1 MAFCRVNMGKR
12 LVRPV
17 LERRSAVAM
26 RSKLQVGV
34 ICRTQ
39 PWQRHYCTAETAATG
54 DSSQPLHT
62 LLVTRDDDTGIVTVA
77 PNRPHKRNAI
87 NRSMWD
93 EVGTVM
99 QELDCDDSVRCI
111 VLRANGPGA
120 DISEF
125 RTERSVRDT
134 GSLTL
139 RCWHV

>member
-1 MAFCRVNMGKR
+1 M
-12 LVRPV
+12 
-17 LERRSAVAM
+17 S
-26 RSKLQVGV
+26 
-34 ICRTQ
+34 
-39 PWQRHYCTAETAATG
+39 
-54 DSSQPLHT
+54 
-62 LLVTRDDDTGIVTVA
+62 RDDDTGIVTVA

-125 RTERSVRDT
+125 GTERSVRDT
-134 GSLTL
+134 VPLTL
-139 RCWHV
+139 WC

>member
-1 MAFCRVNMGKR
+1 MVFCRVYVHMAQK

-26 RSKLQVGV
+26 RSKRQVHV
-34 ICRTQ
+34 VCRTQ
-39 PWQRHYCTAETAATG
+39 PWRRHYCTAEAAAAG
-54 DSSQPLHT
+54 YSSQPLHT
-62 LLVTRDDDTGIVTVA
+62 LVVDRDDDTGIVTVA

-99 QELDCDDSVRCI
+99 QELDGDDSVRCI
-111 VLRANGPGA
+111 VLHANGPGA

-134 GSLTL
+134 APLTL
-139 RCWHV
+139 WC